1 MDQLV
6 ICDAGFPIPE
16 GTNRIDLAL
25 KLGYPSFFE
34 VLDVVLEELEV
45 EKIIIA
51 EEVENISPKCY
62 REILN
67 RFPNTPIETI
77 RHEEF
82 KKQSTRA
89 KGIIRTGECVPYSNI
104 ILVSGVV
111 F

>member
-16 GTNRIDLAL
+16 ETNRIDLAL

-51 EEVENISPKCY
+51 DEVENISPKCY

-82 KKQSTRA
+82 KKQSTQA